1 MRSSLCRFNG
11 KRRIA
16 EAVKKGVKNRGRL
29 SGLQAAVSATAFTPL
44 LAEYAALQPGDQ
56 RLRQTAKIL
65 IVA

>member
-16 EAVKKGVKNRGRL
+16 EAVKKGVKNRVYP
-29 SGLQAAVSATAFTPL
+29 SGVQAAVSATAFTPL